1 MSVHFEYVCLF
12 FSVLCSSLTG
22 DDGST
27 CIPITASNVVIV
39 ASRDSSIDSKAR
51 GSNKVCWSV
60 VPCYVNYVFGYRHVM
75 EC

>member
-1 MSVHFEYVCLF
+1 MCVGYPPALMSVNFECFCLIY
-12 FSVLCSSLTG
+12 SSSLTG

-51 GSNKVCWSV
+51 GSNKVC
-60 VPCYVNYVFGYRHVM
+60 
-75 EC
+75 